1 MVLEKETPSGRPAAG
16 ARLGDGAIAPFYRSR
31 GEARAWGASGHPRG
45 RARGGGP
52 GAVGTERSE
61 RAPPRA
67 GRARLLPA
75 CPPPGEAR
83 GAEPRGA
90 EPRASRVSSRR
101 LLAAALHR
109 CSPAGPPG
117 LRFRAPGL
125 VPEGAGTRR
134 PGAVT
139 TWQRLS
145 EHLADAEHGWRRG
158 WPGRALR
165 LGAPTVCQARCGRCL
180 LPSSPRPMQ
189 ERRER
194 IASCCRRG
202 TSPGELRL
210 LFQAQRAGF
219 EPSLE
224 GWESLDVW
232 EREGCVR
239 QGNSLGKGVEVGRL
253 QGDEG
258 RRGQVGGPR
267 TLHSV
272 CQRLGGGLA
281 GHSAA
286 ARRLAGEILRLVGRS
301 WEEH

>member
-1 MVLEKETPSGRPAAG
+1 MVLEKETPSGRPAAE

-45 RARGGGP
+45 RGP
-52 GAVGTERSE
+52 GAVGAERSE

-75 CPPPGEAR
+75 CPPAGEA
-83 GAEPRGA
+83 RGA
-90 EPRASRVSSRR
+90 EPRASRVSSRP
-101 LLAAALHR
+101 LLAAAPHR

-117 LRFRAPGL
+117 LRFRAPGS

-145 EHLADAEHGWRRG
+145 EHLADAERGCRRG
-158 WPGRALR
+158 WPGRAAR

-189 ERRER
+189 ERSER

-210 LFQAQRAGF
+210 LFQAQRAAF

-224 GWESLDVW
+224 AWESLDVW

-253 QGDEG
+253 QGDER

-272 CQRLGGGLA
+272 CQRLGGGSA